1 LDLVLVKV
9 LPCRHLLDERCD
21 VSVVEKQELPCLTL
35 VHPSVALAKT
45 HRLDIVHMLGEG
57 QVLIIVAWGGFGKCI
72 VSSICVTADLVLADL
87 VHAELVLV
95 LNKDL

>member
-1 LDLVLVKV
+1 MIPVGGGSYTFWATLLRQAKGRWCLDLVLVKV

-57 QVLIIVAWGGFGKCI
+57 QVLIIVPCTTTSRG
-72 VSSICVTADLVLADL
+72 VS
-87 VHAELVLV
+87 
-95 LNKDL
+95 